1 MSTETE
7 PSGSTRLQLEA
18 AEGFL
23 WVGLL
28 LANLVALLLVK
39 SIPEAENPILAVV
52 SKATECFLKISLSA
66 ALVSHAF
73 CLTPWESR
81 AYSTAHPEPERA
93 PLNLAQ
99 PQLGARRNRPYRK
112 GLRGPGS
119 DFSYLT

>member
-1 MSTETE
+1 M
-7 PSGSTRLQLEA
+7 RVLQRRQIDLC
-18 AEGFL
+18 
-23 WVGLL
+23 GLIEEIL
-28 LANLVALLLVK
+28 PLAFVE

-52 SKATECFLKISLSA
+52 AEAIDRLLKITLSAA
-66 ALVSHAF
+66 ALVSHVF
-73 CLTPWESR
+73 CQTPRESR

>member
-1 MSTETE
+1 
-7 PSGSTRLQLEA
+7 L
-18 AEGFL
+18 
-23 WVGLL
+23 
-28 LANLVALLLVK
+28 
-39 SIPEAENPILAVV
+39 
-52 SKATECFLKISLSA
+52 LSA

-119 DFSYLT
+119 DFFYLT